1 MRKLKLLAAV
11 AASAVALASAPAFAE
26 GTASNTTVTNTATL
40 SYQTGGV
47 TQGTVTSNPADFLV
61 DRKVNL
67 TVAESGGLATQV
79 VGGQLAAV
87 TAFTVTNTSNAALDF
102 SLTALNQAGGAAPF
116 NGATDNF
123 DVTNFRFVVDANNNG
138 VVDAGEA
145 FITKLT
151 NVPADGVRNVL
162 VVADIPAGRVNNDVA
177 AIFLVAQ
184 AQELGTTTNVVQTT
198 TADNPAAVDTV
209 FADLA
214 GFTGSN
220 DIARDGKAS
229 SRDQYTVVAAAIT
242 LTKIA
247 TVISDPYNLTTNP
260 KAIPGATI
268 EYCLIATNTG
278 SNVANNVVV
287 TDVIS
292 GKPITYVTGTGVA
305 RGVTTGTGAATTC
318 DQSATVTIGGDAQY
332 GAFSAGTFTGNIGD
346 VPAGQSRTARFRV
359 TVN

>member
-1 MRKLKLLAAV
+1 MRKMKLLAAV

-26 GTASNTTVTNTATL
+26 GTASNTTVSNTATL

-47 TQGTVTSNPADFLV
+47 TQGGVTSNPADFLV

-67 TVAESGGLATQV
+67 TVVEVGNAATQV

-87 TAFTVTNTSNAALDF
+87 TQFTVTNTSNASLDF
-102 SLTALNQAGGAAPF
+102 SLTALNQAGGAGPF
-116 NGATDNF
+116 GGTDNF
-123 DVTNFRFVVDANNNG
+123 DVTNIRYVLDANNNG
-138 VVDAGEA
+138 IFDTGETV
-145 FITKLT
+145 ITKLSAI
-151 NVPADGVRNVL
+151 PADASRSVL

-209 FADLA
+209 FADGA
-214 GFTGSN
+214 GFTGSG

-229 SRDQYTVVAAAIT
+229 SRDQYTVTAASIA

-247 TVISDPYNLTTNP
+247 TVISDPFNGTTNP
-260 KAIPGATI
+260 KAIPGAVI
-268 EYCLIATNTG
+268 EYCLIAANSG
-278 SNVANNVVV
+278 SNSATAVTV
-287 TDVIS
+287 TDVIT
-292 GKPITYVTGTGVA
+292 GKPITYVAGSGVA
-305 RGVTTGTGAATTC
+305 GGVTTGTGAATTC
-318 DQSATVTIGGDAQY
+318 DQSTTAAVGGDPAN
-332 GAFSAGTFTGNIGD
+332 GAFAAGTFTGNIGT
-346 VPAGQSRTARFRV
+346 VPAGASRTARFRV